1 MKVGIITQHRVFNY
15 GSVLQAYAT
24 QNAIRKLGH
33 EPEIIDY
40 FSEQRTYFRQFC
52 ALPKD
57 EKAFS
62 IKGVIQIVMRLPGNI
77 KKACIFN
84 KFLKKYV
91 CLSKKKYVRYSDLL
105 SDPPIADVYMTGSDQ
120 VWNSDY
126 NEGIDPSY
134 YLKFGKE
141 KVKRVSY
148 AASVGM
154 DIIPGE
160 EEDIVK
166 QLLECYDDITVREI
180 SAQNALYK
188 LGIKNVKVVL
198 DPTLLLEQY
207 EWERI
212 EKRTKRQKYILV
224 MILYGEECGIVDIAE
239 QMAKDTGLPVLELV
253 WNPLRKRPWKII
265 YGCSPQE
272 FLGYVHNAEYI
283 ITNSFHVTA
292 FAINFKRDFIVVKR
306 EKYNNRIESLLEQLG
321 IKNRY
326 IEKNE
331 MSKELLYHIPY
342 DEVED
347 KLKILREESYKT
359 LKRIIGD

>member
-1 MKVGIITQHRVFNY
+1 
-15 GSVLQAYAT
+15 
-24 QNAIRKLGH
+24 
-33 EPEIIDY
+33 
-40 FSEQRTYFRQFC
+40 
-52 ALPKD
+52 
-57 EKAFS
+57 
-62 IKGVIQIVMRLPGNI
+62 
-77 KKACIFN
+77 
-84 KFLKKYV
+84 
-91 CLSKKKYVRYSDLL
+91 
-105 SDPPIADVYMTGSDQ
+105 
-120 VWNSDY
+120 
-126 NEGIDPSY
+126 
-134 YLKFGKE
+134 
-141 KVKRVSY
+141 
-148 AASVGM
+148 M

-321 IKNRY
+321 VKNRY